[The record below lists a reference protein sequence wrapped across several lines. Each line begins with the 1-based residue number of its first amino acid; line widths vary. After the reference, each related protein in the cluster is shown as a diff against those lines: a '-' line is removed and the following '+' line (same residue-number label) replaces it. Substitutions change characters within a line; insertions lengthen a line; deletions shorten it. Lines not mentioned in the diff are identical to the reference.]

1 MVTEPGPDK
10 HKPRRNIAVY
20 YLITLLL
27 LILLNA
33 LLFPQLMQRQVI
45 EVGYNDFLDMIEA
58 GRVEQVAYEE
68 ENYQIVF
75 LARDEDGREEIYKT
89 GIFPDSELI
98 NRIEA
103 APNEIEYANEIPTQN
118 S

>member
-1 MVTEPGPDK
+1 
-10 HKPRRNIAVY
+10 
-20 YLITLLL
+20 
-27 LILLNA
+27 
-33 LLFPQLMQRQVI
+33 
-45 EVGYNDFLDMIEA
+45 MIEA

-75 LARDEDGREEIYKT
+75 LAKNEEGREEIYKT

-118 S
+118 SPLLSFLITWILPLVVIYGGSVLLYRWMLKRMGGGVAVGVEF